1 MATYRRQQVSP
12 YLLFFIITSSQ
23 IGVGVLGFQRIIAKD
38 AGYDAWISVII
49 AGIFV
54 NLVVW
59 FMYKMLTIAEGDII
73 DAHKQLFGNIIG
85 ATFSLVILAYYTILC
100 ISVLRLYIEI
110 VQVWMFP
117 TLSTW
122 LLAIFILLLCYY
134 IVSGGFRVVV
144 GIAFLST
151 IFTGVLY
158 ALLFHLPFEYVHV
171 DNILPI
177 LDHSVK
183 ELLLSAKQS
192 IYTMA
197 GFEVLL
203 MIFPFIRNG
212 NSSQKYAQYGVG
224 FSTLIFALSAFTT
237 FLLLSEKQLVHVI
250 WARIYI
256 AKLIHF
262 PFLERFEYI
271 LISSFLIKVLSILA
285 LLLWSTSRGL
295 KLIFKIKQKYTL
307 ILISVIILVV
317 CQLLDTRYQINA
329 FTDYT
334 SRAALWIFYIYIPL
348 FSIIFMMIKSRRA
361 S

>member
-12 YLLFFIITSSQ
+12 YLMFFIITSSQ
-23 IGVGVLGFQRIIAKD
+23 IGVGVLGFQRIIAKN

-49 AGIFV
+49 AGLVIH
-54 NLVVW
+54 LVVW
-59 FMYKMLTIAEGDII
+59 LMYKLLTNAQGDII
-73 DAHKQLFGNIIG
+73 DAHKQFFGNIIG
-85 ATFSLVILAYYTILC
+85 STLSLVILAYYLLLC

-110 VQVWMFP
+110 IQVWMFP

-122 LLAIFILLLCYY
+122 LLAILILVLCYY

-144 GIAFLST
+144 GIAFLSGV
-151 IFTGVLY
+151 FTALLY
-158 ALLFHLPFEYVHV
+158 ALLFHLPLEYVHV

-177 LDHSVK
+177 LNHSVK
-183 ELLLSAKQS
+183 DLLLSAKQT

-197 GFEVLL
+197 GFEILL
-203 MIFPFIRNG
+203 MVFPFIRNA
-212 NSSQKYAQYGVG
+212 NSSQKFAQYGVG
-224 FSTLIFALSAFTT
+224 FSTLIFTLSAFTT

-271 LISSFLIKVLSILA
+271 LISTFLIKVISILA

-307 ILISVIILVV
+307 ILISVITLVV
-317 CQLLDTRYQINA
+317 CQLIQTRYQMNT
-329 FTDYT
+329 FVDYI
-334 SRAALWIFYIYIPL
+334 SKISLWIFYIYIPL
-348 FSIIFMMIKSRRA
+348 FSILYMITKSRRT